1 MSSKQSPSSFS
12 PACSSINAPF
22 LYSPFTEIIALPT
35 FFQEYRLAIQQ
46 DEFSPPVQICSHS
59 LDSVGYGSQTQL
71 FNALQE
77 RDNVVYWK
85 PKGKINNDLQCAA
98 IKEMACRT
106 VRAMY
111 KQHISHLVIV
121 FRQGGFCL
129 NERVYSVES
138 SLQSTS

>member
-1 MSSKQSPSSFS
+1 
-12 PACSSINAPF
+12 
-22 LYSPFTEIIALPT
+22 LYSLFPEIIALPT
-35 FFQEYRLAIQQ
+35 FLQEYRLAIQQ

-59 LDSVGYGSQTQL
+59 LDSVWYGSQLQTQL

-77 RDNVVYWK
+77 RDDVVYWK
-85 PKGKINNDLQCAA
+85 TKGKINNDLQCAA

-106 VRAMY
+106 VRAKY
-111 KQHISHLVIV
+111 KQHISHLVIA

-129 NERVYSVES
+129 KERAYSVDS